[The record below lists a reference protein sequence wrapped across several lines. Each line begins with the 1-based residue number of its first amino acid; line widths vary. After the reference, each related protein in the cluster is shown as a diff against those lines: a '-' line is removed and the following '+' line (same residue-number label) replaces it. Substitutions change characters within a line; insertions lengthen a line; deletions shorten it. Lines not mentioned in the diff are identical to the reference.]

1 MLTVEIEIAAP
12 DVAGPLSVFP
22 LLADRLP
29 TVRYCS
35 FAAACAKGAT
45 VTEVESLADVNALVV
60 RNPLDIA
67 VLLYEGEEVQG
78 AQQNRVLDFTTLV
91 GAGTSVTV
99 PVSCVEHGRWD
110 GGRHREAF
118 APAPQAASP
127 ALRSLK
133 RTGGGQR
140 EIWQLVAAKAT
151 LHGVSSE
158 TDALHDVFEGRRS
171 DLAALAG
178 AVVHRNDQ
186 VGALVA
192 IGGRFVVLDHVSEPT
207 VWAALHGPLAQ
218 GYSLDA
224 LECGDGTFAQPSL
237 DDAREFV
244 GQLLDAP
251 FAAPATLGL
260 GEAQTFGFGGLS
272 GRALRVDGE
281 LVALT
286 AGA

>member
-1 MLTVEIEIAAP
+1 MHRLLPRRQVARPAGE
-12 DVAGPLSVFP
+12 DVQA
-22 LLADRLP
+22 
-29 TVRYCS
+29 
-35 FAAACAKGAT
+35 
-45 VTEVESLADVNALVV
+45 
-60 RNPLDIA
+60 PLDPFQERA
-67 VLLYEGEEVQG
+67 GWQQG
-78 AQQNRVLDFTTLV
+78 D
-91 GAGTSVTV
+91 
-99 PVSCVEHGRWD
+99 
-110 GGRHREAF
+110 
-118 APAPQAASP
+118 
-127 ALRSLK
+127 
-133 RTGGGQR
+133 TGGGQR

-251 FAAPATLGL
+251 FAAAATVGL